1 MRPTLRILELQVT
14 SSQMSVDQSRLP
26 TAHTTQ
32 NTLRRNGGGGYQFGV
47 KSHPTVLF
55 KKLFYTYQVEL
66 LYGLIHC
73 PFLAAGANS

>member
-1 MRPTLRILELQVT
+1 MRPTLRILKLQVT

-32 NTLRRNGGGGYQFGV
+32 NTLRRNRGAKYQFGV

-55 KKLFYTYQVEL
+55 YTYQVEL
-66 LYGLIHC
+66 LYGLVHC